1 MVWQTHPRVRRPQV
15 PNTERPT
22 SVSSQATAR
31 EKLLPD
37 SDLDTRTAHVRLH
50 QTYWA
55 TWKRLLSSLVP
66 AQLTG
71 EQVPRSG
78 LLPPSSMDSG
88 SSRVPPHCPSIL
100 QGSSR
105 RCCPT
110 LLLPGHLEW
119 FTLCCLR
126 FNILPE
132 WLHAYLPS
140 LKGCLVFLACRG
152 RKLFLQLNN
161 TVWSLQYSNGGQK
174 PPVQQRHVP
183 AHTLPRMPACRGGHD
198 CPVTSTR
205 LRGTS
210 RPLLA
215 TLPHCRLLRN
225 LLVPDSLRKW
235 IYHFL

>member
-15 PNTERPT
+15 PNSERPT

-37 SDLDTRTAHVRLH
+37 SDLDTCTAHMRLH

-55 TWKRLLSSLVP
+55 TWKLLLSSLVP
-66 AQLTG
+66 AHSQA
-71 EQVPRSG
+71 
-78 LLPPSSMDSG
+78 
-88 SSRVPPHCPSIL
+88 SRCL
-100 QGSSR
+100 DQASSR
-105 RCCPT
+105 RHPWTQGLPGSPHTALPFSRGPPDAAVT

-152 RKLFLQLNN
+152 RKLILQLNN

-215 TLPHCRLLRN
+215 TLPHCRLLWN